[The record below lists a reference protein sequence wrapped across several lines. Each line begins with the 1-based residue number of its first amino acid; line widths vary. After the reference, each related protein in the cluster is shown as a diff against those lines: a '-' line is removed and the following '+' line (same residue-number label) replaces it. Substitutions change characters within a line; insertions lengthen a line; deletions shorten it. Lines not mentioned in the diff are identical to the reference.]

1 MTAVPERTLPHSI
14 EAEQSILGVVLV
26 THGKA
31 LDDLADQVR
40 PEMFFRDSHQRI
52 YRAMLAM
59 YQRNEAIDFVT
70 LHEALAK
77 ADTLDEVGGPAYIAA
92 LGNGVPV
99 STNIVFYARILREK
113 AQQRSIIYTANK
125 LLAAAYDQDDP
136 ATIIDAAERALLDL
150 SAQAAPGD
158 LVSADTMVRE
168 IYPVIASITAAR
180 RPVTGLATG
189 FVELDRYTRGLQPG
203 DLVLIG
209 GRPSQGK
216 STIALQI
223 ALHVSR
229 TVGPVAF
236 FSLEMSNQAQTFRVL
251 SRLAEVDG
259 HRLQC
264 GQMSALEQQRIGEVM
279 AEFSGLRFWSD
290 DTPALTAFQIR
301 SRVRR
306 LKARLGALSL
316 VVIDYLQLMSH
327 PKAERRDLEIGAT
340 SFLLKQIAR
349 ELHVPIVVL
358 CQLSRKVEDRPD
370 KRPTLADLRES
381 GSLEQDADVV
391 LLISKPPV
399 KHNEVVIEV
408 PPTELIIAKQRNG
421 PTTSIDLRFRG
432 DVYRFDEVEGRG

>member
-1 MTAVPERTLPHSI
+1 MTTVAERTLPHNL

-31 LDDLADQVR
+31 LDDLADRVT

-59 YQRNEAIDFVT
+59 YQRSEAIDFVT
-70 LHEALAK
+70 LKDTLAK
-77 ADTLDEVGGPAYIAA
+77 ADALDVVGGPAYIAA

-99 STNIVFYARILREK
+99 STNVAFYARILREK
-113 AQQRSIIYTANK
+113 AQQRTIIYTANK
-125 LLAAAYDQDDP
+125 LLAAAYDEEEP
-136 ATIIDAAERALLDL
+136 AAIVDAAERALLDL
-150 SAQAAPGD
+150 STQTTPGD
-158 LVSADTMVRE
+158 LMSADAMARG
-168 IYPVIASITAAR
+168 IYPVIEAVTAAR

-203 DLVLIG
+203 DLVLVG

-223 ALHVSR
+223 ALHVAR

-236 FSLEMSNQAQTFRVL
+236 FSLEMSNQAQTFRIL

-264 GQMSALEQQRIGEVM
+264 GQISGLEQQRIGEAM
-279 AEFSGLRFWSD
+279 AEFSGFRFWSD
-290 DTPALTAFQIR
+290 DTPALSAFQIR

-316 VVIDYLQLMSH
+316 VIIDYLQLMSH

-349 ELHVPIVVL
+349 ELQVPILVL
-358 CQLSRKVEDRPD
+358 CQLSRRVEDRAD
-370 KRPTLADLRES
+370 HRPQLSDLRES

-391 LLISKPPV
+391 LLISRPPAKQNGGV
-399 KHNEVVIEV
+399 TEI
-408 PPTELIIAKQRNG
+408 PRTELIIAKQRNG

-432 DVYRFDEVEGRG
+432 DVYRFDEVEACA